1 MPSTIAARLADVP
14 RTYPPVAF
22 AGGKLR
28 VLIEV
33 FNCNGEAPGAY
44 AIGAPLPAGAVP
56 VLGFLV
62 ASTSTGTAT
71 LAIGNKDSA
80 TRYRGGTVL
89 SQVDTPVLFGPGL
102 VVGTATPLAEQLLL
116 TVGAAALP
124 AAGRLVI
131 MLLYVDNS

>member
-33 FNCNGEAPGAY
+33 FNYNAEATGTY

-56 VLGFLV
+56 VLGCLV
-62 ASTSTGTAT
+62 TSASTGTAT
-71 LAIGNKDSA
+71 VAIGNKDSA
-80 TRYRGGTVL
+80 TRYRSGTVL
-89 SQVDTPVLFGPGL
+89 SQVDTPTLFGPGL
-102 VVGTATPLAEQLLL
+102 VVGSTTPLSEQLML
-116 TVGAAALP
+116 TVGTAALP

>member
-1 MPSTIAARLADVP
+1 MPTTIAARLADVP

-33 FNCNGEAPGAY
+33 FNFAGEAPGSH

-62 ASTSTGTAT
+62 TSASTGTST
-71 LAIGNKDSA
+71 LAIGNKDNA
-80 TRYRGGTVL
+80 IRYRSAATL
-89 SQVDTPVLFGPGL
+89 SQTDTPVLFGPGL
-102 VVGTATPLAEQLLL
+102 AVGSAVTATEQLLL
-116 TVGAAALP
+116 TVGNTALP

>member
-33 FNCNGEAPGAY
+33 FTFNGEAAGAY

-62 ASTSTGTAT
+62 TSASTGTAT
-71 LAIGNKDSA
+71 LAIGNKDS
-80 TRYRGGTVL
+80 TNRYRTGAVL
-89 SQVDTPVLFGPGL
+89 SQVDTPVLFGAGL
-102 VVGTATPLAEQLLL
+102 VVGSATLLAEQLVL
-116 TVGAAALP
+116 TVGTAALP
-124 AAGRLVI
+124 AAGRLVV

>member
-1 MPSTIAARLADVP
+1 MPTTIAARLADVP

-33 FNCNGEAPGAY
+33 FNFAGEATGSY

-56 VLGFLV
+56 VFGCLV
-62 ASTSTGTAT
+62 ASASTGSST
-71 LAIGNKDSA
+71 LAIGNRDNAS
-80 TRYRGGTVL
+80 RYRAGTIL
-89 SQVDTPVLFGPGL
+89 AQTDTPVLFGPGL
-102 VVGTATPLAEQLLL
+102 VLGSATAATEQLML
-116 TVGAAALP
+116 TVGNAALP
-124 AAGRLVI
+124 AAGRLII

>member
-1 MPSTIAARLADVP
+1 MPTTIAARLADVP

-33 FNCNGEAPGAY
+33 FNFAGEAPGSY

-56 VLGFLV
+56 VLGLLV
-62 ASTSTGTAT
+62 TSASTGTST
-71 LAIGNKDSA
+71 LAIGNRDSA
-80 TRYRGGTVL
+80 SRYRSGAVL
-89 SQVDTPVLFGPGL
+89 SQTDTPVLFGPAMVLGSAAI
-102 VVGTATPLAEQLLL
+102 ATEQLLL
-116 TVGAAALP
+116 TVGNTALP

>member
-62 ASTSTGTAT
+62 ASTSTGSAT
-71 LAIGNKDSA
+71 LAIGNKDNAS
-80 TRYRGGTVL
+80 RYRGGTIL
-89 SQVDTPVLFGPGL
+89 SQVDTPALFGPGL
-102 VVGTATPLAEQLLL
+102 VVGAATLLAEQLLL

-124 AAGRLVI
+124 ATGRLVI

>member
-1 MPSTIAARLADVP
+1 MPTTIAARLADVP

-33 FNCNGEAPGAY
+33 FNFAGEATGSHP
-44 AIGAPLPAGAVP
+44 IGAPLPAGAVP

-62 ASTSTGTAT
+62 TSASTGSST
-71 LAIGNKDSA
+71 LAIGNRDNAS
-80 TRYRGGTVL
+80 RYRAGTIL
-89 SQVDTPVLFGPGL
+89 SQIDTPVLFGQGL
-102 VVGTATPLAEQLLL
+102 VLGSATAAAEQLML
-116 TVGAAALP
+116 TVGSAALP